1 MTLYGFVSLIDTF
14 VFVLIFL
21 RIRIKCPEC
30 QKIQTCYSYKQCGF
44 VLFFSVII
52 FIFYDILNGKID
64 VSWIDLMF
72 GVMAIQLLRSWPAFF
87 CRHCFKKIPLK
98 EECILSKPFFL
109 LIPKGPSFRCGVFCF
124 VSYY

>member
-1 MTLYGFVSLIDTF
+1 MWFCFV
-14 VFVLIFL
+14 
-21 RIRIKCPEC
+21 
-30 QKIQTCYSYKQCGF
+30 
-44 VLFFSVII
+44 FSVII

-98 EECILSKPFFL
+98 EECILSKPFFINTKRPLISMRGL
-109 LIPKGPSFRCGVFCF
+109 LLCKLLLKKETKKTQHQ
-124 VSYY
+124 